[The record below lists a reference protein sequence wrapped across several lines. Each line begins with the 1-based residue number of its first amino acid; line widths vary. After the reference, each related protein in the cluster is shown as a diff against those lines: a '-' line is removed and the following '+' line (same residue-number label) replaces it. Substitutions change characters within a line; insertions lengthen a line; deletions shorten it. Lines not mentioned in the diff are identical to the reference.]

1 MPMSINDPVRELLN
15 SVLESRIEVKRI
27 ERKLAVLE
35 ARVTKITA
43 ELTGMPGGGT
53 SDRNAALAAFSDLT
67 RDYYE
72 RLVAAEKHEVEVSDF
87 INRLQ
92 NPDSRTILKLRY
104 IDCKRWPKV
113 LDSLN
118 RAGRDIE
125 QRQMF
130 ELHGRALNEARELY
144 KEIHHDE
151 KRDP

>member
-1 MPMSINDPVRELLN
+1 MDNRDPVRELLN

-53 SDRNAALAAFSDLT
+53 SDRNAALAAFADIS

-72 RLVAAEKHEVEVSDF
+72 RLVAAEKREIEVTDF

-92 NPDSRTILKLRY
+92 SSDSRVILKLHY
-104 IDCKRWPKV
+104 VDCKKWPKV
-113 LDSLN
+113 LTAL
-118 RAGRDIE
+118 RAAGRDIDE
-125 QRQMF
+125 RRMF
-130 ELHGRALNEARELY
+130 QLHGIALNEARELF
-144 KEIHHDE
+144 KETHHDE
-151 KRDP
+151 RRDT

>member
-1 MPMSINDPVRELLN
+1 MDNRDPVRELLN

-53 SDRNAALAAFSDLT
+53 SDRNAALAAFSDMT
-67 RDYYE
+67 RDYYK
-72 RLVAAEKHEVEVSDF
+72 RLVEAEKHEVEVTDF

-92 NPDSRTILKLRY
+92 NPDSRAILKLHY
-104 IDCKRWPKV
+104 VDCKRWPKV
-113 LDSLN
+113 VEALN
-118 RAGRDIE
+118 RAGRDVE
-125 QRQMF
+125 LRQVF
-130 ELHGRALNEARELY
+130 NLHGRALNEARELY
-144 KEIHHDE
+144 KEIYHDE

>member
-1 MPMSINDPVRELLN
+1 MDHRDPVRELLS

-35 ARVTKITA
+35 ARVTKVTA

-53 SDRNAALAAFSDLT
+53 SDRNAALAAFADLT
-67 RDYYE
+67 RDYYA
-72 RLVAAEKHEVEVSDF
+72 RLVAAEKHETEVSDF

-92 NPDSRTILKLRY
+92 SPDSRMILKLRY

-113 LDSLN
+113 LSALSSM
-118 RAGRDIE
+118 GRPMTD
-125 QRQMF
+125 RQMF
-130 ELHGRALNEARELY
+130 RLHGKALAEARELY
-144 KEIHHDE
+144 RKEYNHDE